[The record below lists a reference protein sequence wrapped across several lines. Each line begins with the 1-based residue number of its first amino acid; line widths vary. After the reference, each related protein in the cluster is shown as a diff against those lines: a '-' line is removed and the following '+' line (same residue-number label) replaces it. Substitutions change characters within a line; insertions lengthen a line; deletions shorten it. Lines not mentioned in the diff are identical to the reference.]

1 MHVLNQFI
9 SQSFKAAMA
18 LYNTLSPGSEL
29 HKKRDLNKLKVHVL
43 EVEALMRS
51 LPATITRGWE
61 DDLEIARRGIVETA
75 KAPPKQAKP
84 ELNVEDL
91 AEF

>member
-1 MHVLNQFI
+1 
-9 SQSFKAAMA
+9 MA